1 MPESPFMQLLCV
13 IGFCTLLVFVG
24 ECLDF
29 VQVHF
34 PYLLWA
40 VPGAVFVGYII
51 VEWTRHFRS
60 RALARR
66 SALKN
71 QS

>member
-1 MPESPFMQLLCV
+1 MRLLCV
-13 IGFCTLLVFVG
+13 IGFCTLLVFIG
-24 ECLDF
+24 ESLDF
-29 VQVHF
+29 AQEHF

-40 VPGAVFVGYII
+40 VPGAALVGYVI
-51 VEWTRHFRS
+51 VAWTRHFQS

>member
-13 IGFCTLLVFVG
+13 IGFCTLLAFLG

-29 VQVHF
+29 VQEHF

-40 VPGAVFVGYII
+40 VPGAALAGYVI
-51 VEWTRHFRS
+51 VVWTRHFRG

-66 SALKN
+66 SVRKN